1 MVAPLPKFVDPAA
14 AGHDALADAD
24 RNTDAEPQSTR
35 PISALTYRLAVLRHY
50 RPVYELAAGLL
61 RGQAEAEDVTQE
73 VFLEYWQR
81 GSSVRRPRE
90 WMLTVARN
98 RCMDRLRRSGRYI
111 SEEDASVP
119 EPRDDRGPAWQYD
132 QDALA
137 ERLER
142 HIASLP
148 EPQRSLV
155 LLFDVQGLS
164 GEECARV
171 VGINVNQVKVY
182 LHRARRRLRA
192 KLETDE

>member
-14 AGHDALADAD
+14 AGHDPFAEQDRHADAGPGPTKPMSALA
-24 RNTDAEPQSTR
+24 
-35 PISALTYRLAVLRHY
+35 YRLAVLRHY
-50 RPVYELAAGLL
+50 RRVYELAAGLL

-98 RCMDRLRRSGRYI
+98 RCMDRLRRSGRFI
-111 SEEDASVP
+111 SEEDSAAP
-119 EPRDDRGPAWQYD
+119 EPCDERGPAWQYD
-132 QDALA
+132 QDKLA

-148 EPQRSLV
+148 EPQRSLI

-171 VGINVNQVKVY
+171 VGINLNQVKVY

-192 KLETDE
+192 KLETEQ

>member
-1 MVAPLPKFVDPAA
+1 MVAPLPKFVDPAVA
-14 AGHDALADAD
+14 CNDVLDDAD
-24 RNTDAEPQSTR
+24 RVAGAGSMPTKPMPT
-35 PISALTYRLAVLRHY
+35 LTYRLAVLRHY
-50 RPVYELAAGLL
+50 RRVYELAAGLL

-98 RCMDRLRRSGRYI
+98 RCMDRLRRSGRFV
-111 SEEDASVP
+111 SEEDAGAP
-119 EPRDDRGPAWQYD
+119 EPTEDRGPAWHYD
-132 QDALA
+132 HDALA

-155 LLFDVQGLS
+155 LLFDMQGLS

-182 LHRARRRLRA
+182 LHRARRRLRTRM
-192 KLETDE
+192 ESEQ